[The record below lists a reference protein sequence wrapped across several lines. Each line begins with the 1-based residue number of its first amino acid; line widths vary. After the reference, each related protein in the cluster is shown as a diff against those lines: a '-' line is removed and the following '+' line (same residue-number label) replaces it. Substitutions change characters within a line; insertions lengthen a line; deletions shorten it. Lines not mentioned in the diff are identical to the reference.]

1 MGVVVGYAR
10 VSSTDQDLEV
20 QLAQLQEAGC
30 TKIFSEKVSA
40 VKYAERR
47 ELDKCLNYLRD
58 GDVLVITRL
67 DRLARSVK
75 HFSEVIETL
84 SEKQVGFRCIQQPID
99 TTSSTGRLMMQM
111 LAAFAEFELV
121 IRKERQAE
129 GIAKAKERGVYKHS
143 NSRTFSPQKLA
154 GARRMFQAGAKYPEV
169 SFKTGI
175 HVDSL
180 YELFPEY
187 KNARLGRPRKSKPV
201 EAVEPLQTPVVEPIP
216 DIESQ
221 VQAVTGIPDAK
232 KPGFLGK
239 FLGPR

>member
-10 VSSTDQDLEV
+10 VSSTDQDLDV
-20 QLAQLQEAGC
+20 QLAQLKEAGC
-30 TKIFSEKVSA
+30 TKIFAEKVSA

-75 HFSEVIETL
+75 HFSEVIDTL
-84 SEKQVGFRCIQQPID
+84 NEKQVGFRCVQQPID

-129 GIAKAKERGVYKHS
+129 GIAKAKEKGVYTHS
-143 NSRTFSPQKLA
+143 NQRRIPPQKWA
-154 GARRMFQAGAKYPEV
+154 GARRMFEHGAKYEEV
-169 SFKTGI
+169 AEKTGI
-175 HVDSL
+175 NLDHL
-180 YELFPEY
+180 YKRFPEY
-187 KNARLGRPRKSKPV
+187 RTGSGRGGKVVIEPPPPPEPPPV
-201 EAVEPLQTPVVEPIP
+201 SEPIFVDMDP
-216 DIESQ
+216 PAPTPGP
-221 VQAVTGIPDAK
+221 VDAK